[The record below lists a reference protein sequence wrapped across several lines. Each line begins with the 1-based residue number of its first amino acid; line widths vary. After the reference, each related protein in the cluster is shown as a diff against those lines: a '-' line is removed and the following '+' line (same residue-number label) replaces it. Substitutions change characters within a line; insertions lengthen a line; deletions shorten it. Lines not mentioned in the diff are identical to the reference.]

1 VGNELVNAGEGRRV
15 GVSAGPPGYSNR
27 LEGTDDV
34 LAGEL
39 AHGRVATPERFEAS
53 YPP

>member
-1 VGNELVNAGEGRRV
+1 VWVYRRV
-15 GVSAGPPGYSNR
+15 GPDTPTD
-27 LEGTDDV
+27 LKITDDV